1 MPNATDNL
9 PESTLPLPSI
19 TVANA
24 TAAMAQ
30 GVAALRAGQTVFDL
44 RNVQTVD
51 SAAVSVML
59 AWQRA
64 AREAGVTLEL
74 RNLPPMLRS
83 LTKLY
88 GVCELV
94 APSQAECGA
103 GSEPAG
109 TTHHHHHHH

>member
-1 MPNATDNL
+1 MPNAADIMSDN
-9 PESTLPLPSI
+9 TLPLPSI

-24 TAAMAQ
+24 TAALAQ

-83 LTKLY
+83 LTQLY
-88 GVCELV
+88 GVCALV
-94 APSQAECGA
+94 SPSLAECGEA
-103 GSEPAG
+103 GGQATATP
-109 TTHHHHHHH
+109 HHHHHH